1 MGMSRTDERLIRRI
15 RSKADD
21 NWVVVTWEHVGEPVE
36 VIVAKSESGPAED
49 LRELFVER
57 PRQRAVYFDDGT
69 CCQDQDVV
77 SDVKYHYTLFAQGAE
92 GRWHRQGDKRVHIPR
107 AFARER
113 VEFHE
118 PGSMLAKLDR
128 MRAGAFG
135 PGGGGGV

>member
-1 MGMSRTDERLIRRI
+1 MGMSRADERLIRRI

-21 NWVVVTWEHVGEPVE
+21 NWVVVKWECVGEPVE
-36 VIVAKSESGPAED
+36 VIVAKSESRPARE
-49 LRELFVER
+49 LRELFADE
-57 PRQRAVYFDDGT
+57 PAQHAIYYDDGT

-77 SDVKYHYTLFAQGAE
+77 SDVKYCYTLFAQDAE

-107 AFARER
+107 DYKRER

-135 PGGGGGV
+135 PGGAGGM